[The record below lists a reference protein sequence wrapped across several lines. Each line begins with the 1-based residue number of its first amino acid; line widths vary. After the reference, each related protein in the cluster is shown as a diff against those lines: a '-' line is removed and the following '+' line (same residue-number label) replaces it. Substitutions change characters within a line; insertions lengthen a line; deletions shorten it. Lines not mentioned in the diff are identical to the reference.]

1 MTTPLAA
8 LVARRRN
15 GFTLVEVLTVVV
27 VIGILSGMAVPIYR
41 DVSVRADAA
50 RVISDVNTIQLA
62 VAEYLVDNTVHPASG
77 DIGVMPPQLEDRL
90 PAGFP
95 FAWGAVKYRYRRW
108 ALPGTGTW
116 YQRQSRGLPNVAV
129 EIHTDSSVLMGHLEA
144 LAMGRGTMAT
154 PGSLTVV
161 LE

>member
-1 MTTPLAA
+1 MTRSHRA
-8 LVARRRN
+8 LPHRRN
-15 GFTLVEVLTVVV
+15 GFTLVEVLTVVI

-41 DVSVRADAA
+41 DVGVRADAA

-62 VAEYLVDNTVHPASG
+62 VAEYLVDNKVHPTSG
-77 DIGVMPPQLEDRL
+77 EIGVMPPQLADRL

-116 YQRQSRGLPNVAV
+116 YKREASGLPNVAV
-129 EIHTDSSVLMGHLEA
+129 EVHSDSPVMMRHLEA
-144 LAMGRGTMAT
+144 LAMGRGTMVTA
-154 PGSLTVV
+154 GSVTIV

>member
-1 MTTPLAA
+1 MSNSPLA
-8 LVARRRN
+8 LPHRRN
-15 GFTLVEVLTVVV
+15 GFTLVEVLTVVI

-41 DVSVRADAA
+41 DVTVRADAA

-62 VAEYLVDNTVHPASG
+62 VAEYLVDNKVHPTSG
-77 DIGVMPPQLEDRL
+77 DIGVMPPQLKDRL
-90 PAGFP
+90 PAEFP

-116 YQRQSRGLPNVAV
+116 YKRQANGLPNVAV
-129 EIHTDSSVLMGHLEA
+129 EIYSSSPVMMKHLDA

-154 PGSLTVV
+154 KESVTIV

>member
-1 MTTPLAA
+1 MTSPL
-8 LVARRRN
+8 LPNRRN

-62 VAEYLVDNTVHPASG
+62 VAEYLVDNKAHPSSG
-77 DIGVMPPQLEDRL
+77 EIGVMPPQLEDRL
-90 PAGFP
+90 PAEFP

-108 ALPGTGTW
+108 AIPGTGTW
-116 YQRQSRGLPNVAV
+116 YGRQARGLPNVAV
-129 EIHTDSSVLMGHLEA
+129 EIHSDSPVMMRHLEA
-144 LAMGRGTMAT
+144 LAMGRGTMVT
-154 PGSLTVV
+154 RESITIV